1 MWVKQSWCPYCSS
14 KSYDCQRICVLG
26 YSMAK
31 ISSGKLTYLEV
42 FLKSNQYVESERK
55 KKANIH
61 IKSKNIFISN
71 IVTLLVQ
78 IWFRV
83 FLEILFRYHAR
94 VWQNYYFN
102 VERNKQ
108 KQNKPEQM
116 KFERDVF
123 PLPTP
128 TSSVLLTVG
137 SDKNIWLIW
146 PI

>member
-1 MWVKQSWCPYCSS
+1 MWK
-14 KSYDCQRICVLG
+14 
-26 YSMAK
+26 AK
-31 ISSGKLTYLEV
+31 E
-42 FLKSNQYVESERK
+42 

-61 IKSKNIFISN
+61 IESKNIFISN
-71 IVTLLVQ
+71 IVTFLVQ

>member
-1 MWVKQSWCPYCSS
+1 MLK
-14 KSYDCQRICVLG
+14 
-26 YSMAK
+26 AK
-31 ISSGKLTYLEV
+31 E
-42 FLKSNQYVESERK
+42 

-61 IKSKNIFISN
+61 IKSKKNFISN
-71 IVTLLVQ
+71 IVTFQVQ

-108 KQNKPEQM
+108 KQNKPEEM

>member
-1 MWVKQSWCPYCSS
+1 MLK
-14 KSYDCQRICVLG
+14 
-26 YSMAK
+26 AK
-31 ISSGKLTYLEV
+31 E
-42 FLKSNQYVESERK
+42 

-61 IKSKNIFISN
+61 IKSKKIFISN

-108 KQNKPEQM
+108 KQNKPEEM

-128 TSSVLLTVG
+128 NSSVLLTVG

>member
-1 MWVKQSWCPYCSS
+1 MLK
-14 KSYDCQRICVLG
+14 
-26 YSMAK
+26 AK
-31 ISSGKLTYLEV
+31 E
-42 FLKSNQYVESERK
+42 

-94 VWQNYYFN
+94 VWQNCYFN

-108 KQNKPEQM
+108 KQNKPEEM

>member
-1 MWVKQSWCPYCSS
+1 MV
-14 KSYDCQRICVLG
+14 
-26 YSMAK
+26 K
-31 ISSGKLTYLEV
+31 ISSGKLAYLEV
-42 FLKSNQYVESERK
+42 FVKFNHYVESERK
-55 KKANIH
+55 KANIY

-71 IVTLLVQ
+71 IVTFLVQ

-83 FLEILFRYHAR
+83 LREILFRYHAR
-94 VWQNYYFN
+94 VWQNCYFN
-102 VERNKQ
+102 VERNKP
-108 KQNKPEQM
+108 KQM

-128 TSSVLLTVG
+128 TSSVLLPVG

>member
-1 MWVKQSWCPYCSS
+1 MV
-14 KSYDCQRICVLG
+14 
-26 YSMAK
+26 K
-31 ISSGKLTYLEV
+31 ISSGKLAYLEV
-42 FLKSNQYVESERK
+42 FVKFNHYVESERK
-55 KKANIH
+55 KANIY

-71 IVTLLVQ
+71 IVTFLVQ
-78 IWFRV
+78 IWFR
-83 FLEILFRYHAR
+83 FFREILFRYHAR

-108 KQNKPEQM
+108 KQNKPKQM

-128 TSSVLLTVG
+128 TSSVLLPVG
-137 SDKNIWLIW
+137 SDTNIWLIW

>member
-1 MWVKQSWCPYCSS
+1 MLK
-14 KSYDCQRICVLG
+14 
-26 YSMAK
+26 AK
-31 ISSGKLTYLEV
+31 E
-42 FLKSNQYVESERK
+42 

-61 IKSKNIFISN
+61 IKSKNIFISH

-123 PLPTP
+123 P
-128 TSSVLLTVG
+128 TVG